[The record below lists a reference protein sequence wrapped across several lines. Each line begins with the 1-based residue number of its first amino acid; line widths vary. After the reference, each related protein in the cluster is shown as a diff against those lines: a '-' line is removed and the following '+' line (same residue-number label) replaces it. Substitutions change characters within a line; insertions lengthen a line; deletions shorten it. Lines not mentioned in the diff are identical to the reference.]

1 MTSHILII
9 SASPRGS
16 ESASRTTAQTLEARL
31 RQEFPDAK
39 YVYRDLAE
47 EPLPHLDSKV
57 LKAIASKDEKE
68 VEAHREAGRLSDT
81 LTEELLGSDLLVI
94 ATPTWNFGIPSLLK
108 AWIDL
113 VVRPGKTFRYGDAGV
128 DGLARGKR
136 AILVIASGGV
146 FTDGP
151 WKPWDH
157 VEPYLRQI
165 LKFIGIENVQ
175 IVRVEGLNVP
185 PLAASAIPNAEK
197 AINELVL

>member
-47 EPLPHLDSKV
+47 EPLPHLDSNV

-81 LTEELLGSDLLVI
+81 LTEELLASDLLVI